1 MRYALLVL
9 FLTAGTLGFGQTG
22 PTSPFSFG
30 QPIQAP
36 LSGAS
41 QDRNFGKAPPQWDAL
56 RALPQTLIEIAP
68 PKSGVLLGDARIDP
82 KIVRHPSQQN
92 LGTQPLGTELAQ
104 NLYPGLRFQ
113 PIQEPRMGEAL
124 REPGSGPLSITWP
137 KLTVH
142 EIPTQWPA
150 LKMEPVGGAL
160 KGEVDPSSR

>member
-9 FLTAGTLGFGQTG
+9 FLTAATLGFGQTG
-22 PTSPFSFG
+22 PASPFSFG

-36 LSGAS
+36 LPGVS
-41 QDRNFGKAPPQWDAL
+41 QDRNFGKAPQWDAL
-56 RALPQTLIEIAP
+56 RALPQTFIEIVP
-68 PKSGVLLGDARIDP
+68 PKPSVLLGDARIDP

-113 PIQEPRMGEAL
+113 PIQEPMIGEPL
-124 REPGSGPLSITWP
+124 REPSSGPLSITWP
-137 KLTVH
+137 RLKVH

-160 KGEVDPSSR
+160 KGEADPSSR